1 MTNNAVTRRFGCS
14 DAQTSTI
21 GQGSWMIENASPVA
35 AVAALQHG
43 IDRGLTHIDTAEMYG
58 NGAVERLVAQA
69 IKGRRDEV
77 FLVSKVLPTNASRS
91 NTIRACEQSLQR
103 LCTDHLD
110 CYLLHWRGSIPL
122 ADTLGA
128 FEHLQQQGKIKS
140 FGVSNFDVDDLDEA
154 LSLVGPGKLACN
166 QVLYHAEQRAI
177 EHAVIPWCQRNDVAV
192 VAYSPF
198 GHDAFPSPQSKGGLV
213 LAEIAARHHATSHQI
228 VLAFLCRIPQVFTI
242 PKALTLAHVAA
253 NAAAASLQLGADEL
267 AMLDN
272 AFPRGRR
279 PRHLPMI

>member
-198 GHDAFPSPQSKGGLV
+198 GHDAFPSPQS
-213 LAEIAARHHATSHQI
+213 R
-228 VLAFLCRIPQVFTI
+228 
-242 PKALTLAHVAA
+242 VA
-253 NAAAASLQLGADEL
+253 SCWRRL
-267 AMLDN
+267 
-272 AFPRGRR
+272 PRDTMPHPTRSYWPFSVAYHRFSRSRR
-279 PRHLPMI
+279 R